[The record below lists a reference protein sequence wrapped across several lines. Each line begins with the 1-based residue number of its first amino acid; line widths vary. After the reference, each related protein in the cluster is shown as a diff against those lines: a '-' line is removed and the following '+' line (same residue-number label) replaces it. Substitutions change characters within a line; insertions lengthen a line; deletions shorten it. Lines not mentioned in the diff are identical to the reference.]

1 MPDDELGSFSA
12 DPKVKVKQRAFR
24 LPMAWSLILAFAL
37 ITLAVFSA
45 IIYFN
50 HYHNAALTYGYTAK
64 AISDVAQRIKVR
76 VDGTLRPAL
85 ALAAD
90 AEDLVWSASGE
101 PFGPEARRFVAGFM
115 EVNPQVSSVY
125 FAVGDTDFIQIYN
138 VVPGE
143 TIDWGKV
150 AVPAGTRFVVR
161 HLRGPADQARDETW
175 TFLDAAK
182 RPFGEPVH
190 RMQRYDPRT
199 RPWYKAVA
207 KGDAVELS
215 MPYAFATLNTVGIT
229 ASKRVD
235 SGVGGVFGVDMTL
248 SGLSRV
254 LEDLDIAGKGS
265 AIAFTRD
272 GMVIAHPDK
281 RKIVIRDADGTLR
294 PAQVKDLD
302 DPVAEAMF
310 DAARIG
316 ARLVARVQ
324 SMDAFIGAKPLAF
337 LDGQPDLI
345 SFDVGETPFV
355 SHVVRLDT
363 QIGTD
368 AFLGIALLR
377 AEVLKGVAGLTFNS
391 LALSLLF
398 LLGGTLLIVLVARNM
413 ARPIADLARETDII
427 RRLELGAPLTIR
439 SRVAEVQDLAAAIG
453 SLKTTLQGLG
463 RYIPRGVV
471 HNLIKEGKLP
481 ELGGQSRQVT
491 VMFTD
496 AVGFTKLGELMTP
509 QDLMRKLSSYFEVLS
524 AEVLA
529 EGGNIDKYIGD
540 AVMAVW
546 NGVEDDPEHT
556 VRACRA
562 ALKCA
567 AENDRLNDMWRSYK
581 WPEIHTRFGL
591 HQGEAVVGNI
601 GSRTRMDHTTI
612 GACVNTASRLEGLN
626 KAYGTRILISDVVR
640 DKVADRFLTRPIDR
654 VCPAGSTQ
662 PIMVYELL
670 GALDGDDTIAA
681 SPEAHRRC
689 VRWAEIYDAYLAR
702 DWAGVGSLIDAFL
715 ADFPDDGV
723 ALVYRERARRYA
735 SAPPADDWDGVEISD
750 QK

>member
-1 MPDDELGSFSA
+1 MPDDELGSFSSG
-12 DPKVKVKQRAFR
+12 PEVKIKRRVFR
-24 LPMAWSLILAFAL
+24 LPMVWSLIFAFVL

-76 VDGTLRPAL
+76 VDATLSPAL

-90 AEDLVWSASGE
+90 AEDLTWSAAGE
-101 PFGPEARRFVAGFM
+101 PFGPGARRYVAGFM
-115 EVNPQVSSVY
+115 ETNPQISSVF
-125 FAVGDTDFIQIYN
+125 FAAGDTDFIQVYN
-138 VVPGE
+138 AVPGE
-143 TIDWGKV
+143 IIDWGKV
-150 AVPAGTRFVVR
+150 AVPVGTRFVVR

-182 RPFGEPVH
+182 RPFGEPFH
-190 RMQRYDPRT
+190 RMHRFDPRT

-207 KGDAVELS
+207 NEDGVKLS

-235 SGVGGVFGVDMTL
+235 HGVLGVDMTL
-248 SGLSRV
+248 SGVSRV
-254 LEDLDIAGKGS
+254 LEKLDIAGKGT
-265 AIAFTRD
+265 AIVFTRD

-281 RKIVIRDADGTLR
+281 RKIVVRGADGTLR
-294 PAQVKDLD
+294 PARIEDLD
-302 DPVAEAMF
+302 DPIAEAMF
-310 DAARIG
+310 EAARIG

-324 SMDAFIGAKPLAF
+324 SMDAFIGAEPLAF
-337 LDGQPDLI
+337 LDNEPDLI
-345 SFDVGETPFV
+345 SFDVGGTPFV
-355 SHVVRLDT
+355 SHIVRLET
-363 QIGTD
+363 QIGADT
-368 AFLGIALLR
+368 FLGIALLK
-377 AEVLKGVAGLTFNS
+377 AEVLKSVAGLTINS

-413 ARPIADLARETDII
+413 ARPIADLARETNII
-427 RRLELGAPLTIR
+427 QRLELDEPVKTR

-453 SLKTTLQGLG
+453 TLKTTLQGLG

-496 AVGFTKLGELMTP
+496 AVGFTKLGELMNP

-546 NGVEDDPEHT
+546 NGIEDDPEHT
-556 VRACRA
+556 ARACRA

-567 AENDRLNDMWRSYK
+567 TENDRLNAMWRTYK

-640 DKVADRFLTRPIDR
+640 DGVADRFLTRPIDR
-654 VCPAGSTQ
+654 VRPAGSTQ

-670 GALDGDDTIAA
+670 GALDGDDAIAA

-689 VRWAEIYDAYLAR
+689 ARWSEIYDAYLAR
-702 DWAGVGSLIDAFL
+702 DWTGVGSLVDAFL

-723 ALVYRERARRYA
+723 ALVYRERALRFA
-735 SAPPADDWDGVEISD
+735 SAPPAADWDGVEISD
-750 QK
+750 RK

>member
-1 MPDDELGSFSA
+1 
-12 DPKVKVKQRAFR
+12 
-24 LPMAWSLILAFAL
+24 MAWSLILAFVL

-76 VDGTLRPAL
+76 VDATLSPAL

-90 AEDLVWSASGE
+90 AEDLAWSAAGE
-101 PFGPEARRFVAGFM
+101 PFGPEARRYVAGFM
-115 EVNPQVSSVY
+115 EANPQISSVF
-125 FAVGDTDFIQIYN
+125 FAAGDTDFIQVYN
-138 VVPGE
+138 AIPGE

-150 AVPAGTRFVVR
+150 AVPVGTRFVVR
-161 HLRGPADQARDETW
+161 HLRGPADQVRDETW

-182 RPFGEPVH
+182 RPVGEPFH
-190 RMQRYDPRT
+190 RRHRFDPRT

-207 KGDAVELS
+207 NEDGVKLS

-235 SGVGGVFGVDMTL
+235 RGVLGVDMTL
-248 SGLSRV
+248 SGVSRV
-254 LEDLDIAGKGS
+254 LEKLDIAGKGS

-281 RKIVIRDADGTLR
+281 RKIVVRDTNGTLR
-294 PAQVKDLD
+294 PARIGDLD
-302 DPVAEAMF
+302 DPIAEAMF
-310 DAARIG
+310 DAAQIG

-337 LDGQPDLI
+337 LDDEPDLI
-345 SFDVGETPFV
+345 SFDVGGTPFV
-355 SHVVRLDT
+355 SHIVRLET
-363 QIGTD
+363 QIGAD
-368 AFLGIALLR
+368 AFLGIALLK
-377 AEVLKGVAGLTFNS
+377 AEVLKGVAGLTINS

-413 ARPIADLARETDII
+413 ARPIADLARETNII
-427 RRLELGAPLTIR
+427 QRLELDEPVKTR

-453 SLKTTLQGLG
+453 ALKTTLQGLG

-496 AVGFTKLGELMTP
+496 AVGFTELGELMNP

-567 AENDRLNDMWRSYK
+567 AENDRLNAMWRTYK

-591 HQGEAVVGNI
+591 HQGEAVVGNV

-640 DKVADRFLTRPIDR
+640 NRVKDRFLARPVDR
-654 VCPAGSTQ
+654 VQPAGSTQ

-670 GALDGDDTIAA
+670 GALDGDDAIAA
-681 SPEAHRRC
+681 PPEAHRRC
-689 VRWAEIYDAYLAR
+689 ARWAEIYDAYLAR
-702 DWAGVGSLIDAFL
+702 DWTGVGSLIDAFL

-735 SAPPADDWDGVEISD
+735 SVPPADDWDGVEVSD
-750 QK
+750 RK

>member
-1 MPDDELGSFSA
+1 
-12 DPKVKVKQRAFR
+12 
-24 LPMAWSLILAFAL
+24 MAWSLILAFVL

-64 AISDVAQRIKVR
+64 AIGDVAQRIKVR
-76 VDGTLRPAL
+76 VDATLRPAL

-90 AEDLVWSASGE
+90 AEDLAWSAAGE
-101 PFGPEARRFVAGFM
+101 PFGPEARRYVAGFM
-115 EVNPQVSSVY
+115 EANPQISSVF
-125 FAVGDTDFIQIYN
+125 FAAGDTDFIQVYN
-138 VVPGE
+138 AVPGA

-150 AVPAGTRFVVR
+150 AVPVGTRFVVR

-182 RPFGEPVH
+182 RPFGEPFRRMH
-190 RMQRYDPRT
+190 RFDPRT

-207 KGDAVELS
+207 NEDGVKLS

-235 SGVGGVFGVDMTL
+235 RGVLGVDMTL
-248 SGLSRV
+248 SGVSRV

-281 RKIVIRDADGTLR
+281 GKIVARDADGTLR
-294 PAQVKDLD
+294 PARIKDLD
-302 DPVAEAMF
+302 DPIAEAMF

-324 SMDAFIGAKPLAF
+324 SMDAFIGAEPLAF
-337 LDGQPDLI
+337 LADEPDLI
-345 SFDVGETPFV
+345 SFDVGGTPFV
-355 SHVVRLDT
+355 SHIVRLET

-368 AFLGIALLR
+368 AFLGIALLK
-377 AEVLKGVAGLTFNS
+377 AEVLKGVAGLTINS

-413 ARPIADLARETDII
+413 ARPIAELARETNII
-427 RRLELGAPLTIR
+427 QRLELDEPVKTR

-453 SLKTTLQGLG
+453 ALKTTLQGLG

-496 AVGFTKLGELMTP
+496 AVGFTKLSELMNP

-567 AENDRLNDMWRSYK
+567 AENDRLNAMWRTYK

-640 DKVADRFLTRPIDR
+640 DRIADRFLTRPVDR
-654 VCPAGSTQ
+654 VRPAGSTQ

-670 GALDGDDTIAA
+670 GALDGDDAIAA
-681 SPEAHRRC
+681 PPEAHRRC
-689 VRWAEIYDAYLAR
+689 ARWTEIYDAYLAR
-702 DWAGVGSLIDAFL
+702 DWAGVGSLADAFL
-715 ADFPDDGV
+715 VDFPDDGV
-723 ALVYRERARRYA
+723 ALVFRERALRFA

-750 QK
+750 RK